1 MSSKLRPFVSGS
13 KKNTKTNTTMQTP
26 ANITKNGPHPM
37 AFEVDKKV
45 DDIKVAIILL
55 LNVAIDIAF
64 ALMLVG
70 NISDGISQATLQ

>member
-13 KKNTKTNTTMQTP
+13 NKYTKANTTTQTP
-26 ANITKNGPHPM
+26 ANIKKNGPQPIT
-37 AFEVDKKV
+37 FEVDKKV
-45 DDIKVAIILL
+45 DAIKVAMILL

-70 NISDGISQATLQ
+70 NISDGISQATF